1 MDFKPQKNIN
11 WRARLSEE
19 FGWAL
24 EDIDALLIRIKKIAT
39 SENQER
45 WEFDAIMH
53 AVTRRNKALER
64 NSLNDLESGY
74 KIKSVEYRQMSTE
87 MAPRIQEIVKSE
99 VESYPIWG
107 KESNQAFNWNQQ
119 IANLICYANRTID
132 INDLIDFFHEAY
144 IDLKSKKD
152 NGQLETDKQS
162 PQYFFTVVRNML
174 FNSINHKH
182 KYPSQPLDNVDTL
195 IDCFAVTIES
205 PNQAESFFND
215 LITVGELTPKQTLLF
230 DIITEHAKSSDS
242 SNKNREFWQEVRE
255 IVRERRVIMSE
266 GAFRQMKKSLLGNIN
281 RSVEYLGFI
290 SQSDIDNLRIASNL
304 LHLFK
309 YLEAGS

>member
-1 MDFKPQKNIN
+1 MDIKSQKNIN
-11 WRARLSEE
+11 WKIKLTEE
-19 FGWAL
+19 FGWSRD
-24 EDIDALLIRIKKIAT
+24 EIDRLLSRIKHIVK
-39 SENQER
+39 SEGQER

-53 AVTRRNKALER
+53 AVTHKNKTLGSI
-64 NSLNDLESGY
+64 SLNDFESGY
-74 KIKSVEYRQMSTE
+74 RIKSVEYRQMSIE
-87 MAPRIQEIVKSE
+87 MLPRIQEIVQTE

-119 IANLICYANRTID
+119 IANLVCYANRTID

-152 NGQLETDKQS
+152 KGQLETDKQS

-266 GAFRQMKKSLLGNIN
+266 GAFRQMKKSLLGKIN
-281 RSVEYLGFI
+281 RSNEYLGFI